1 MNKMLSNMKI
11 GVKLALGFGVTALLL
26 AIVLFSGL
34 NGLSKVNEEVTTIT
48 EDLFPKTVMAN
59 EMIDAINDNARAL
72 RNLIISDDPE
82 IEREGLSRFEW
93 AKELVNKHFA
103 TLTETVHS
111 DKGKELL
118 AAMQKVRMEEYF
130 PAREKLMKEYFAGN
144 KEKVNELLFGELR
157 DAQNK
162 YLASIKD
169 IINYQTDLVNT
180 GGISVHD
187 TYDSANALIIA
198 IGIIALSLVIA
209 FAWFITKSIV
219 KPVLLVKERMAQLES
234 VCLTNFGN
242 GLTLLAKG
250 DLSAEV
256 EKATKHLNLEQNDE
270 VGQMA
275 KVFDNMLTKAQ
286 AGIDA
291 YELVRNKVNQL
302 VDETG
307 VLIEAGKEGKL
318 NTRGNAVKF
327 EGGYRKIVQGI
338 NDTLDAVILPVKEGS
353 DVLAVMAQ
361 GDLTARVTGDY
372 KGDHQII
379 KNSIN
384 QLGDSL
390 SNVIGNIT
398 EAVQAT
404 ASASTQISS
413 SSEEMAAGAQEQ
425 SAQTHEV
432 ASAVEQMTGTILETT
447 RNADGAA
454 KAAKNAGNI
463 AKEGGSVVNET
474 IQGMIRIAEVVQK
487 SAATVQLLGKSS
499 DQIGEIVQVIDDI
512 ADQTNLLALNAAIE
526 AARAGEQGRGFAV
539 VADEVRK
546 LAERT
551 TKATKEI
558 AGMIK
563 QIQRDTTG
571 AVESMQ
577 QGTVEVDKG
586 KELADKA
593 GESLKQIITGA
604 EEVVDIASQVA
615 VASQE
620 QSAAAEQISKNIES
634 ISSVTQQ
641 SAAGVQQ
648 IARAAED
655 LNRLTDNL
663 QNMISQ
669 FKISVE
675 SGNGSIKKL
684 ESKSK
689 LAVRSNGVLIH
700 A

>member
-1 MNKMLSNMKI
+1 MLNIRAQEYIPARTKVFNAI
-11 GVKLALGFGVTALLL
+11 EAGDKETAVALMF
-26 AIVLFSGL
+26 
-34 NGLSKVNEEVTTIT
+34 T
-48 EDLFPKTVMAN
+48 E
-59 EMIDAINDNARAL
+59 L
-72 RNLIISDDPE
+72 REAQRKYFAAVD
-82 IEREGLSRFEW
+82 
-93 AKELVNKHFA
+93 ELV
-103 TLTETVHS
+103 
-111 DKGKELL
+111 
-118 AAMQKVRMEEYF
+118 EYQN
-130 PAREKLMKEYFAGN
+130 KLMNDAG
-144 KEKVNELLFGELR
+144 LR
-157 DAQNK
+157 AENTVSTAQT
-162 YLASIKD
+162 
-169 IINYQTDLVNT
+169 IIYIVS
-180 GGISVHD
+180 G
-187 TYDSANALIIA
+187 IA
-198 IGIIALSLVIA
+198 ILIVIVFSLL
-209 FAWFITKSIV
+209 ITRSIV
-219 KPVLLVKERMAQLES
+219 KPVTLVAERVKQLQS
-234 VCLTNFGN
+234 VCITNLGN
-242 GLTLLAKG
+242 GLVAMTKG
-250 DLSAEV
+250 DLTAKL
-256 EKATKHLNLEQNDE
+256 EKSTKLMNLSGKDE
-270 VGQMA
+270 IADMANNVDQMI
-275 KVFDNMLTKAQ
+275 LKAQ
-286 AGIDA
+286 GGIDA
-291 YELVRNKVNQL
+291 YEQVRGKIKQL
-302 VDETG
+302 IDETK
-307 VLIEAGKEGKL
+307 VLIEAGTEGKL
-318 NTRGNAVKF
+318 NTRGNADKF
-327 EGGYRKIVQGI
+327 EGGYKEIIQGI

-353 DVLAVMAQ
+353 AILEKMAG
-361 GDLTARVTGDY
+361 GDLTVRVTGNY

-390 SNVIGNIT
+390 SSVIGGIT
-398 EAVQAT
+398 ESVYAV
-404 ASASTQISS
+404 ASASSQISS

-432 ASAVEQMTGTILETT
+432 ASAVEQMTATILETT
-447 RNADGAA
+447 QNADGAA
-454 KAAKNAGNI
+454 KAAKNAGEI

-474 IQGMIRIAEVVQK
+474 IEGMIRIAEVVQK
-487 SAATVQLLGKSS
+487 SAATVQQLGKSS

-558 AGMIK
+558 ASMIK
-563 QIQRDTTG
+563 QIQRDTGG

-577 QGTVEVDKG
+577 QGTLEVEKG

-669 FKISVE
+669 FKVSSEKENSNKLKDKSRLTIRT
-675 SGNGSIKKL
+675 NGKL
-684 ESKSK
+684 IE
-689 LAVRSNGVLIH
+689 A
-700 A
+700 

>member
-1 MNKMLSNMKI
+1 MRNML
-11 GVKLALGFGVTALLL
+11 LT
-26 AIVLFSGL
+26 
-34 NGLSKVNEEVTTIT
+34 
-48 EDLFPKTVMAN
+48 
-59 EMIDAINDNARAL
+59 
-72 RNLIISDDPE
+72 DDPKVIQE
-82 IEREGLSRFEW
+82 EKERTLATTAVVQKIMVDLEKNIRSDEGKRLYQNMLNIRAQEYIPARTKVFNAIEAGDKETAVALMFTELREAQRKYF
-93 AKELVNKHFA
+93 AAVDELV
-103 TLTETVHS
+103 
-111 DKGKELL
+111 
-118 AAMQKVRMEEYF
+118 EYQN
-130 PAREKLMKEYFAGN
+130 KLMNDAG
-144 KEKVNELLFGELR
+144 LR
-157 DAQNK
+157 AENTVSTAQT
-162 YLASIKD
+162 
-169 IINYQTDLVNT
+169 IIYIVS
-180 GGISVHD
+180 G
-187 TYDSANALIIA
+187 IA
-198 IGIIALSLVIA
+198 ILIVIVFSLL
-209 FAWFITKSIV
+209 ITRSIV
-219 KPVLLVKERMAQLES
+219 KPVTLVAERVKQLQS
-234 VCLTNFGN
+234 VCITNLGN
-242 GLTLLAKG
+242 GLVAMTKG
-250 DLSAEV
+250 DLTAKL
-256 EKATKHLNLEQNDE
+256 EKSTKLMNLSGKDE
-270 VGQMA
+270 IADMANNVDQMI
-275 KVFDNMLTKAQ
+275 LKAQ
-286 AGIDA
+286 GGIDA
-291 YELVRNKVNQL
+291 YEQVRGKIKQL
-302 VDETG
+302 IDETK
-307 VLIEAGKEGKL
+307 VLIEAGTEGKL
-318 NTRGNAVKF
+318 NTRGNADKF
-327 EGGYRKIVQGI
+327 EGGYKEIIQGI

-353 DVLAVMAQ
+353 AILEKMAG
-361 GDLTARVTGDY
+361 GDLTVRVTGNY

-390 SNVIGNIT
+390 SSVIGGIT
-398 EAVQAT
+398 ESVYAV
-404 ASASTQISS
+404 ASASSQISS

-432 ASAVEQMTGTILETT
+432 ASAVEQMTATILETT
-447 RNADGAA
+447 QNADGAA
-454 KAAKNAGNI
+454 KAAKNAGEI

-474 IQGMIRIAEVVQK
+474 IEGMIRIAEVVQK
-487 SAATVQLLGKSS
+487 SAATVQQLGKSS

-558 AGMIK
+558 ASMIK
-563 QIQRDTTG
+563 QIQRDTGG

-577 QGTVEVDKG
+577 QGTLEVEKG

-669 FKISVE
+669 FKVSSEKENSNKLKDKSRLTIRT
-675 SGNGSIKKL
+675 NGKL
-684 ESKSK
+684 IE
-689 LAVRSNGVLIH
+689 A
-700 A
+700 

>member
-1 MNKMLSNMKI
+1 MLNNFKI
-11 GVKLALGFGVTALLL
+11 GLRLAIGYGAALLCL
-26 AIVLFSGL
+26 VIIAVFAL
-34 NGLSKVNEEVTTIT
+34 NGVSSINN
-48 EDLFPKTVMAN
+48 DLHTVSNDLYPKTVWLG
-59 EMIDAINDNARAL
+59 EFKDQINTGARTM
-72 RNLIISDDPE
+72 RNMLLTDDPKVIQE
-82 IEREGLSRFEW
+82 EKERTLATTAVVQKIMVDLEKNIRSDEGKRLYQNMLNIRAQEYIPARTKVFNAIEAGDKETAVALMFTELREAQRKYF
-93 AKELVNKHFA
+93 AAVDELV
-103 TLTETVHS
+103 
-111 DKGKELL
+111 
-118 AAMQKVRMEEYF
+118 EYQN
-130 PAREKLMKEYFAGN
+130 KLMNDAG
-144 KEKVNELLFGELR
+144 LR
-157 DAQNK
+157 AENTVSTAQT
-162 YLASIKD
+162 
-169 IINYQTDLVNT
+169 IIYIVS
-180 GGISVHD
+180 G
-187 TYDSANALIIA
+187 IA
-198 IGIIALSLVIA
+198 ILIVIVFSLL
-209 FAWFITKSIV
+209 ITRSIV
-219 KPVLLVKERMAQLES
+219 KPVTLVAERVKQLQS
-234 VCLTNFGN
+234 VCITNLGN
-242 GLTLLAKG
+242 GLVAMTKG
-250 DLSAEV
+250 DLTAKL
-256 EKATKHLNLEQNDE
+256 EKSTKLMNLSGKDE
-270 VGQMA
+270 IADMANNVDQMI
-275 KVFDNMLTKAQ
+275 LKAQ
-286 AGIDA
+286 GGIDA
-291 YELVRNKVNQL
+291 YEQVRGKIKQL
-302 VDETG
+302 IDETK
-307 VLIEAGKEGKL
+307 VLIEAGTEGKL
-318 NTRGNAVKF
+318 NTRGNADKF
-327 EGGYRKIVQGI
+327 EGGYKEIIQGI

-353 DVLAVMAQ
+353 AILEKMAG
-361 GDLTARVTGDY
+361 GDLTVRVTGNY

-390 SNVIGNIT
+390 SSVIGGIT
-398 EAVQAT
+398 ESVYAV
-404 ASASTQISS
+404 ASASSQISS

-432 ASAVEQMTGTILETT
+432 ASAVEQMTATILETT
-447 RNADGAA
+447 QNADGAA
-454 KAAKNAGNI
+454 KAAKNAGEI

-474 IQGMIRIAEVVQK
+474 IEGMIRIAEVVQK
-487 SAATVQLLGKSS
+487 SAATVQQLGKSS

-558 AGMIK
+558 ASMIK
-563 QIQRDTTG
+563 QIQRDTGG

-577 QGTVEVDKG
+577 QGTLEVEKG

-669 FKISVE
+669 FKVSSEKENSNKLKDKSRLTIRT
-675 SGNGSIKKL
+675 NGKL
-684 ESKSK
+684 IE
-689 LAVRSNGVLIH
+689 A
-700 A
+700 